1 MTRIVDAPRVILLDS
16 GGANFGSLRAAFARL
31 GVDAVP
37 SADRGRIAEATH
49 LVLPG
54 VGAAAAAMQRLREN
68 GLDELIPATTQPL
81 LGICLGMQLLFEGSE
96 EGDTRCLGL
105 LPGRVRRLRR
115 APGQR
120 VPHMGWNRLRLRPRG
135 ATGLAAGLDG
145 ECAYFVHGYA
155 APADSDDALADSTHG
170 DRFAALVA
178 RGRLGGAQFHPER
191 SARAG
196 ARLLRNFLEQR
207 A

>member
-1 MTRIVDAPRVILLDS
+1 MSVEAARIVLLDA

-31 GVDAVP
+31 GLDASV

-54 VGAAAAAMQRLREN
+54 VGAAAAAMRKLREN
-68 GLDELIPATTQPL
+68 GLDEVIPQTTQPL

-96 EGDTRCLGL
+96 EGDTPCLGL
-105 LPGRVRRLRR
+105 LPGRVRRLRA
-115 APGQR
+115 APGRR
-120 VPHMGWNRLRLRPRG
+120 VPHMGWNRLRRRG
-135 ATGLAAGLDG
+135 SDGLGAGLDG
-145 ECAYFVHGYA
+145 EYAYFVHGYA
-155 APADSDDALADSTHG
+155 LPASDELGVAESTHAE
-170 DRFAALVA
+170 DFAALVA
-178 RGRLGGAQFHPER
+178 SGRLCGAQFHPER

-196 ARLLRNFLEQR
+196 ERLLRNFLGRR

>member
-1 MTRIVDAPRVILLDS
+1 MSAGESARVVLLEA

-31 GVDAVP
+31 GVDARV
-37 SADRGRIAEATH
+37 SADPGCIAEATH

-54 VGAAAAAMQRLREN
+54 VGAAAAAMRGLREN
-68 GLDELIPATTQPL
+68 RLDEIIPATTQPL

-96 EGDTRCLGL
+96 EGDTACLGL

-115 APGQR
+115 TPGRR
-120 VPHMGWNRLRLRPRG
+120 VPHMGWNRLRARG
-135 ATGLAAGLDG
+135 ASRLAAGLDG
-145 ECAYFVHGYA
+145 EYAYFVHGFA
-155 APADSDDALADSTHG
+155 APADAEFAAADSEHG
-170 DRFAALVA
+170 EPFAAIVE
-178 RGRLGGAQFHPER
+178 RGRLCGSQFHPER

-196 ARLLRNFLEQR
+196 ARLLRNFLEMG